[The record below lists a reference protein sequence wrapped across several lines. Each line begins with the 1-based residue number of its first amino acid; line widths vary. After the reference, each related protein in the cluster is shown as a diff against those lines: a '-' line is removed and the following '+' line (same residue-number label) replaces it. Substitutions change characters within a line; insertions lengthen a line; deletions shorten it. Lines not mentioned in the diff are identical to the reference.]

1 MTDQEKELIKT
12 TTRIVQDMAYKL
24 SDLCE
29 RYPDGA
35 AVFFLAAEQLHIRA
49 LLPLLSEKDRQVF
62 EILTTRATTTVLP
75 FAFDPRKRGGE
86 TEHD

>member
-1 MTDQEKELIKT
+1 MDAKEAAKA
-12 TTRIVQDMAYKL
+12 TTRIMQDMAYKL

-49 LLPLLSEKDRQVF
+49 LLPLLSEKDRRVF
-62 EILTTRATTTVLP
+62 EILTTQATTTVLP
-75 FAFDPRKRGGE
+75 FAFDPRKRGG
-86 TEHD
+86 DG

>member
-1 MTDQEKELIKT
+1 MSDQEKELIKT

-24 SDLCE
+24 SDLCG
-29 RYPDGA
+29 RYPEGA

-62 EILTTRATTTVLP
+62 EILTTRATTTVLS
-75 FAFDPRKRGGE
+75 FAFDPRKRGG
-86 TEHD
+86 DG

>member
-1 MTDQEKELIKT
+1 MDAKEAAKT

-24 SDLCE
+24 SDLCG

-49 LLPLLSEKDRQVF
+49 VLPLLSEKDRQVF

-86 TEHD
+86 K

>member
-1 MTDQEKELIKT
+1 MDAKEAVKA
-12 TTRIVQDMAYKL
+12 TTRIVQDMAYKI

-29 RYPDGA
+29 LYPNGA

-62 EILTTRATTTVLP
+62 ETITTKAGTTVLP
-75 FAFDPRKRGGE
+75 FALDPRKRGG
-86 TEHD
+86 DG